1 MMRPILPKLFAGCLF
16 GCPVWAALYFPINK
30 PALVA
35 ALAAYAALLWFRP
48 NA

>member
-1 MMRPILPKLFAGCLF
+1 MRPILPKLFAGCLF
-16 GCPVWAALYFPINK
+16 GYLVWAALYFPINK